1 MKDVKFYIGPMSKTI
16 VDSVIKLYGSNNVFG
31 FIPSRRQVE
40 FDGGYVN
47 NWTTKSFSKYVKHQ
61 NKDIIIERDHGGV
74 LQGKEEDNGLLS
86 FTYDSKYFNIIHVD
100 PWKKYQSL
108 DDAIKITSNN
118 IRYCNSINN
127 NVLFEVGT
135 EEAIRPYSAFELNK
149 FLKGLKLELGGL
161 YDKIIYAVVQ
171 CGTKIEGIT
180 NVGIFNFN
188 RCSDMINVCKSYN
201 LLSKEHNGDYLNI
214 DQIKERFNLGLDAIN
229 IAPEFGVI
237 ETMSILKQLNNY
249 DEFYDLCLRSKKWVK
264 WVPKNFDPN
273 KNKELIVK
281 ICGHYVFS
289 DNKFKNIR
297 DTIDESIVLKDIN
310 NKLSEL
316 LCAIK

>member
-1 MKDVKFYIGPMSKTI
+1 MKDVKFYIGPMSRTI